1 MDVGGITQ
9 EIRNNMCGCQ
19 NIDWDQMRF
28 ILIVV
33 LFGAMIFVA
42 IKLAINVYFKNRK
55 EDNDNYHYKDGDY

>member
-1 MDVGGITQ
+1 
-9 EIRNNMCGCQ
+9 MCGCQ